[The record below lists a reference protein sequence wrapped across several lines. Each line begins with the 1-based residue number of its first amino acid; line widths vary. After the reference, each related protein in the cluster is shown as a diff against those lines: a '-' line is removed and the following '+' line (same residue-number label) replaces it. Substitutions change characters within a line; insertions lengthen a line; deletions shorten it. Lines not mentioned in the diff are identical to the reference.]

1 MERIK
6 TSIQHKMNRPFSD
19 QDAKKFIEE
28 NVTFEYTERDLLTN
42 KRSYAVSVKSNVTLK
57 ETQREYISVGQLLFS
72 QSHLRSYRPP
82 SFFGI
87 LVRLIPFVRAN
98 FVRIFVS
105 MVTGVLLGVVGYI
118 IGGEV
123 GAAVCFSIGVV
134 TVFMAY
140 YEIKEFLV
148 GILVKQ
154 ILMQLGEVTNTG
166 ADRMRITIQRQ

>member
-1 MERIK
+1 
-6 TSIQHKMNRPFSD
+6 MNRPFSD
-19 QDAKKFIEE
+19 QDAKEFIEE

-42 KRSYAVSVKSNVTLK
+42 KRSYAVSVKSDVNLK
-57 ETQREYISVGQLLFS
+57 ERKI
-72 QSHLRSYRPP
+72 RSIETVRSTP
-82 SFFGI
+82 SSLVI
-87 LVRLIPFVRAN
+87 PVRLIPFVRAN
-98 FVRIFVS
+98 FVQIFVS

-134 TVFMAY
+134 TGFKAY

-148 GILVKQ
+148 GISLKQ

-166 ADRMRITIQRQ
+166 ADRMRITIQKQWTI